1 MNAVGNHNSTK
12 HNSTDTLMGS
22 IIFAILAVLGLGG
35 TITSAIHIYDLY
47 VAGNMEW
54 LIIWS
59 FFGVFMLAWFA
70 YFTKELYQ
78 LVKDKW
84 HVNH

>member
-1 MNAVGNHNSTK
+1 MHAAGHHHSTK
-12 HNSTDTLMGS
+12 PDASGTVIGAT
-22 IIFAILAVLGLGG
+22 IFTILALLGLGG

-47 VAGNMEW
+47 VASNIEW

-59 FFGVFMLAWFA
+59 CFGVFMLAWFA

-78 LVKDKW
+78 LVKG
-84 HVNH
+84 NR